1 MSKVGARDSIVKNLL
16 SVSHATAESFR
27 TGFFGPYALV
37 ITNGPAPS
45 ANLDF
50 SFFDNLGL
58 QGYVPA
64 SGRGT
69 VRGTYSGTLSGL
81 PVTIGFKVRLHIPFD
96 RIEAVCQTRF
106 QELGGAILGNRVW
119 VNNTRASAVNVF

>member
-1 MSKVGARDSIVKNLL
+1 MNSGHEQSRFLRFEIWLMLTALL
-16 SVSHATAESFR
+16 AEAFR

-69 VRGTYSGTLSGL
+69 VRGTYSGVLSGQ
-81 PVTIGFKVRLHIPFD
+81 PITIGFKVCGSLSYLHCLV
-96 RIEAVCQTRF
+96 AQH
-106 QELGGAILGNRVW
+106 
-119 VNNTRASAVNVF
+119 